1 MAKKTFFLS
10 ALFCVILLGCSTSAA
25 SLPEFTAPV
34 VDSIGRVSA
43 EVETQINSELTSF
56 QQTGGPQIAVAVVDT
71 TGNATLENYSI
82 DLARSWGIGD
92 KEKDNGVLLLIALED
107 RTLRIEVGSGVEG
120 ELTDV
125 TARRIV
131 DTIMLP
137 RLRANDVDGAVRDG
151 ARAVMQV
158 WREKALSLNQSRQA
172 HLLLNK
178 HHSNQFSA
186 SSCSSVS
193 SFCSP
198 QLRRP
203 EKSVAAVYSDLLVRE
218 PFTAAAL
225 AVTEVDSAEEA
236 SAVLVEAAAVDSAA
250 AERAGVGNASV
261 VERQCSTN
269 CRGN

>member
-10 ALFCVILLGCSTSAA
+10 ALFIVILLGCSSTAA

-92 KEKDNGVLLLIALED
+92 KEKDNGVLVLIALED

-125 TARRIV
+125 TAGRIV

-158 WREKALSLNQSRQA
+158 WRGESIVLEPIVPSNTITEATPQQSIFGVILFFGLI
-172 HLLLNK
+172 LL
-178 HHSNQFSA
+178 F
-186 SSCSSVS
+186 VS
-193 SFCSP
+193 
-198 QLRRP
+198 
-203 EKSVAAVYSDLLVRE
+203 
-218 PFTAAAL
+218 L
-225 AVTEVDSAEEA
+225 AVRGKRNGGGMLGPFGAGTIYGGGFGNHRGGFSGGFGGFGGGGGGGFSGGGA
-236 SAVLVEAAAVDSAA
+236 SGSW
-250 AERAGVGNASV
+250 
-261 VERQCSTN
+261 
-269 CRGN
+269 

>member
-1 MAKKTFFLS
+1 MAKKYLFAF
-10 ALFCVILLGCSTSAA
+10 ALFGVILIGCTSSAA

-43 EVETQINSELTSF
+43 EVETQINSELISF
-56 QQTGGPQIAVAVVDT
+56 QQSGGPQIAVAVVDT

-92 KEKDNGVLLLIALED
+92 KEKDNGVLVLIALED

-125 TARRIV
+125 TAGRIV

-158 WREKALSLNQSRQA
+158 WRGEGIAPQPIVPNTPATESTTQQSPFGIALFFGLII
-172 HLLLNK
+172 L
-178 HHSNQFSA
+178 FI
-186 SSCSSVS
+186 
-193 SFCSP
+193 
-198 QLRRP
+198 
-203 EKSVAAVYSDLLVRE
+203 
-218 PFTAAAL
+218 TIAAAGKK
-225 AVTEVDSAEEA
+225 
-236 SAVLVEAAAVDSAA
+236 
-250 AERAGVGNASV
+250 RGVGVLGPFGAGTIYGGGFGGHRGGFGGGGFGGFGGGGGGGFSGGGASG
-261 VERQCSTN
+261 SW
-269 CRGN
+269 

>member
-1 MAKKTFFLS
+1 MARKYFF
-10 ALFCVILLGCSTSAA
+10 AFVLFGVILIGCTSSAA

-56 QQTGGPQIAVAVVDT
+56 QQSGGPQIAVAVVDT

-92 KEKDNGVLLLIALED
+92 KEKDNGVLVLIALED

-125 TARRIV
+125 TAGQIV
-131 DTIMLP
+131 DSVMLP

-158 WREKALSLNQSRQA
+158 WRGENVVLEPTVPSNTVTEPTQQQSI
-172 HLLLNK
+172 
-178 HHSNQFSA
+178 FSIILFFGIMI
-186 SSCSSVS
+186 V
-193 SFCSP
+193 FIT
-198 QLRRP
+198 L
-203 EKSVAAVYSDLLVRE
+203 
-218 PFTAAAL
+218 AAAGK
-225 AVTEVDSAEEA
+225 
-236 SAVLVEAAAVDSAA
+236 
-250 AERAGVGNASV
+250 R
-261 VERQCSTN
+261 
-269 CRGN
+269 RGTRCGCA

>member
-1 MAKKTFFLS
+1 VAKKTFFLS
-10 ALFCVILLGCSTSAA
+10 ALFGVILLGCSFTAA

-92 KEKDNGVLLLIALED
+92 KEKDNGVLVLIALED

-125 TARRIV
+125 TAGRIV

-158 WREKALSLNQSRQA
+158 WRGENIVSEPIVPSNTITEATPQQSIFGVI
-172 HLLLNK
+172 LFFGLILM
-178 HHSNQFSA
+178 F
-186 SSCSSVS
+186 VS
-193 SFCSP
+193 
-198 QLRRP
+198 
-203 EKSVAAVYSDLLVRE
+203 
-218 PFTAAAL
+218 L
-225 AVTEVDSAEEA
+225 AVRGKRNGGGM
-236 SAVLVEAAAVDSAA
+236 LGPFG
-250 AERAGVGNASV
+250 AGTIYGGGFGNH
-261 VERQCSTN
+261 
-269 CRGN
+269 RGGFSGGFGGFGGGGGGGFSGGGAGGSW